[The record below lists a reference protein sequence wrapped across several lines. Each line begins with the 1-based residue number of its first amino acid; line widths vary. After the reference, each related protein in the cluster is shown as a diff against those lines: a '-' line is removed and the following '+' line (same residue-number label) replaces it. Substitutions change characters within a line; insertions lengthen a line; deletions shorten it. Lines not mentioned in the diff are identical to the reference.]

1 MLCPPE
7 AMAAQLDRLQSAM
20 NLPNVRFGIIPFG
33 VQIPVTPQNAFQ
45 MYDDIAIIETFVSE
59 TVHRGP
65 EADAYA
71 RVMDLL
77 WAQAVTG
84 AQARRLI
91 LQAVRQE
98 D

>member
-1 MLCPPE
+1 VE
-7 AMAAQLDRLQSAM
+7 
-20 NLPNVRFGIIPFG
+20 
-33 VQIPVTPQNAFQ
+33 IPVTPQNAFQ
-45 MYDDIAIIETFVSE
+45 MYDDIAIIETFVGE

-84 AQARRLI
+84 APARRLI
-91 LQAVRQE
+91 LRAVHQE